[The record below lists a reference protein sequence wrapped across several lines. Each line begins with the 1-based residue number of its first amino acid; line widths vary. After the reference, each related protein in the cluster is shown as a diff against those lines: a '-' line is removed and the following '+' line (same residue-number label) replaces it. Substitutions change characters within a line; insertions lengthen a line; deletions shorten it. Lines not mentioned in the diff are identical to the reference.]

1 MPAKYL
7 QDLEIRGPGQWAGKE
22 VLDWLHPCHGPL
34 PDKVGIIEFEGY
46 EYCVALW
53 CTIACIITMTEL
65 VDYSNVRD
73 NWQELAK
80 KKGWIVSSLR
90 WSCNPGG
97 FSCTSSAADI
107 LVKNLK
113 EDEDEDEWMGN
124 YFRQI
129 MSASVEITANM
140 PLCCPVFRASDLIKR
155 SPDAQTDFDVP
166 R

>member
-1 MPAKYL
+1 MLANYL
-7 QDLEIRGPGQWAGKE
+7 RDISIREPGRWAGRE

-53 CTIACIITMTEL
+53 CAMASIVTMTEL

-73 NWQELAK
+73 NWQELSK
-80 KKGWIVSSLR
+80 KKGWIVNSLR
-90 WSCNPGG
+90 WNCDPYG
-97 FSCTSSAADI
+97 FSCSSSAADV
-107 LVKNLK
+107 LVKPLK
-113 EDEDEDEWMGN
+113 EDEDENEWMDR

-129 MSASVEITANM
+129 MMMSVEITANM
-140 PLCCPVFRASDLIKR
+140 PLGSPVLRASDLIKR
-155 SPDAQTDFDVP
+155 RPDGQTDVP